1 MTPMTPMTESNLAPN
16 RATSPWRTRLWEFP
30 LTRIAV
36 ALAFVALPF
45 AAVAIPLNL
54 FVTDKS
60 LKRLGA
66 LLLAAVVV
74 LAYCAYVRLIEK
86 RRATEFST
94 VGAVREVAVGVLMGA
109 VLFGLTIGTLAAV
122 GAYHVTGSNG
132 WQAMLPAAFIFLV
145 AAVAEEVAIR
155 AIVFRLLEAALGA
168 WIALALSAALF
179 GLLHLGSPGATWLT
193 TGAISIEAGVLLAA
207 AYLVTRRLWLC
218 IGIHFAWNF
227 AQGGVFSVA
236 VSGNGQKGWLQSALA
251 GPDWLTGGSF
261 GPEGSVV
268 ALLVCSAAGG
278 LLLWVARRRGRIVH
292 PGWKRRP

>member
-1 MTPMTPMTESNLAPN
+1 MTAPDLAPN
-16 RATSPWRTRLWEFP
+16 RAPSPWRTRLWEFP

-54 FVTDKS
+54 FVADKA

-66 LLLAAVVV
+66 LLLTAVVV

-94 VGAVREVAVGVLMGA
+94 PGAVREVAVGVLMGA
-109 VLFGLTIGTLAAV
+109 LLFGLTIATLAAV
-122 GAYHVTGSNG
+122 GAYQLTGSNG

-145 AAVAEEVAIR
+145 GAVSEEVAIR
-155 AIVFRLLEAALGA
+155 AIVFRLLEASLGT

-179 GLLHLGSPGATWLT
+179 GLLHLFNPGATWLT

-236 VSGNGQKGWLQSALA
+236 VSGNGQKGWLQSSLV

-268 ALLVCSAAGG
+268 ALLVCGVAGG
-278 LLLWVARRRGRIVH
+278 LLLELARRRGRIVQ
-292 PGWKRRP
+292 PYWRRRP